1 MQKTI
6 KRYRLFIVMVL
17 VYILLFIF
25 ASDLFFGSSTKA
37 FGSLKE
43 MMLVIPPIFVLLG
56 LLDVWVPKETMVKL
70 MGKGSG
76 LKGMGLAFFLGSA
89 AAGPLYGAFPVAITL
104 LKKGS
109 SFTNVLILMGAWSTT
124 KLPMLMFEAASL
136 GIEFTVL
143 RFGLNLIGILGIAFI
158 SELVLGHKGEAE
170 ILQRIANSEV

>member
-1 MQKTI
+1 MKTI
-6 KRYRLFIVMVL
+6 LKRYRPFLIMIAIYVG
-17 VYILLFIF
+17 LFIF
-25 ASDLFFGSSTKA
+25 ARELFFTSSVKA
-37 FGSLKE
+37 FNSLSE
-43 MMLVIPPIFVLLG
+43 MLLVLPPIFILLG

-136 GIEFTVL
+136 GIEFTLL
-143 RFGLNLIGILGIAFI
+143 RFGLNLFGILGIAFI
-158 SELVLGHKGEAE
+158 SELVLGHKGEEA
-170 ILQRIANSEV
+170 ILQRIANNEI